1 MELRIFD
8 TQDKQDLYNEL
19 KRRQLPYKV
28 KIAPIFQKRTPT
40 QNKYYWSVV
49 VRQLSEELGYYPHE
63 MHQLLLSMFAMLEEG
78 IDEYGKEYVIVEST
92 ANMDSVRMEIYLD
105 DIRNFFL
112 ADFNIYI
119 PMPGEV
125 IIEEVTDKII
135 YK

>member
-1 MELRIFD
+1 MELKIYD
-8 TQDKQDLYNEL
+8 EQCKLDLYNEL
-19 KRRQLPYKV
+19 KRRRLPYKV
-28 KIAPIFQKRTPT
+28 KIAPIFQNRTPT

-49 VRQLSEELGYYPHE
+49 VRGLSEELGYYPHE
-63 MHQLLLSMFAMLEEG
+63 IHQLLLSMFAMLEEK
-78 IDEYGKEYVIVEST
+78 IDEYGKAYIVVEST

-125 IIEEVTDKII
+125 IIEEVTEKII